1 MTDWLVELK
10 APTFSDYFTLDDATK
25 GVLDNTSYPL
35 GINEYVNI
43 TSRVRRITTNRGRS
57 KLLDKF
63 TAGNCSIVLD
73 NRDRYFDPT
82 NVDSPLYGEIV
93 PRNDIRIS
101 YLGEYAF
108 TGSVSDWN
116 FDYTFSDA
124 TAEIVGHDSFTKLAT
139 TIVPAG
145 TLTSETINERINN
158 VLDLVDWDADLRDI
172 DNDTLVLGSEEI
184 GDKVNTLS
192 YLQKIELSSNGLF
205 FIDKDGLIKYIFRY
219 QGDAVD
225 VTVGVDDGIPTNA
238 FNVTYGSE
246 ELTNSVTVNY
256 FLDGEAAA
264 VTLESVPSQTSYGV
278 LERSYDTLLS
288 SEVDAEN
295 FGQLILARYK
305 EPTYRIDE
313 IGFNIKGL
321 TPEQTTDLMG
331 LELGNKIKLKWKPL
345 GVGEVFYRFVL
356 VDSIEHVVTPGTH
369 EMKMKV
375 TDLGTAIETVAVGG
389 SYTTDFI
396 DTDGDLYRMH
406 VYDTVGTS
414 TFSIDGDLDV
424 EVLIIGGGGSEGS
437 GSNAVG
443 GGGGGGVAVG
453 ALSLTGAQTIS
464 VVVGDA
470 GRVVRPSP
478 AVPVN
483 GGNSSFGSYVANGG
497 GAGGAPDSDGSDGGS
512 GGGASESFDAD
523 PSVAYDGGLSVNP
536 SVSPLTF
543 YGNDGEANITSATPA
558 LRFGGDGG
566 SAGYTSTFTGVTAT
580 FGEGGSG
587 VRGAFLGIPEAPPP
601 ILGSFGRGGTYT
613 LDPSVQGAVFVR
625 YKV

>member
-172 DNDTLVLGSEEI
+172 DDDLLVLGSEVI

-256 FLDGEAAA
+256 FLDGEAAS

-369 EMKMKV
+369 DMKMKV

-396 DTDGDLYRMH
+396 DEGDLYRMH
-406 VYDTVGTS
+406 VYDTVGTFDF
-414 TFSIDGDLDV
+414 TIDGDLDV
-424 EVLIIGGGGSEGS
+424 EVLIIGGGGSAGNGE
-437 GSNAVG
+437 AYIG
-443 GGGGGGVAVG
+443 GGGGGGIAAG
-453 ALSLTGAQTIS
+453 DLSLTGAQTVT
-464 VVVGDA
+464 VVVGVA
-470 GRVVRPSP
+470 GERVFPTP
-478 AVPVN
+478 YVPVN
-483 GGNSSFGSYVANGG
+483 GGDSSFGTYVAPGG
-497 GAGGAPDSDGSDGGS
+497 GAGGEPDSDGSDGGN
-512 GGGASESFDAD
+512 GGGASGAFATSGTVQYYGGS
-523 PSVAYDGGLSVNP
+523 SVAA

-543 YGNDGEANITSATPA
+543 YGNDGTDNVITGTKK
-558 LRFGGDGG
+558 GGDGG
-566 SAGYTSTFTGVTAT
+566 SAGYTSTFTGIERTYGVGGAGIRVPSFVIPETPEPVLDSYGQ
-580 FGEGGSG
+580 GEGDT
-587 VRGAFLGIPEAPPP
+587 
-601 ILGSFGRGGTYT
+601 GTFYKR
-613 LDPSVQGAVFVR
+613 PVQGAVFVR